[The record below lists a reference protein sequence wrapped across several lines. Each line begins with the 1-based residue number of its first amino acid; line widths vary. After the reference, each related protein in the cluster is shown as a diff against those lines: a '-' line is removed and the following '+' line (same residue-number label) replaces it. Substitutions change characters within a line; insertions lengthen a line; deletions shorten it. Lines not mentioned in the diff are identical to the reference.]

1 MKSRLA
7 TTALVAAATVFA
19 HVNNAY
25 AQQATGFPGNEA
37 VRIVAGKRVVE
48 APPTPRSS
56 SKPKPEDF
64 RPPTHHGNNGPEVTM
79 IEGPDGLMACS
90 DHVLIET
97 ACIPSD
103 IGTVRRPRIWLVK
116 LSGKWQRCNSRVA
129 PIECKPL
136 IGIGMKPGDWLLAPS
151 KSGIE

>member
-1 MKSRLA
+1 MKSKFA
-7 TTALVAAATVFA
+7 VPALVLAAAIIRFA
-19 HVNNAY
+19 NIAT
-25 AQQATGFPGNEA
+25 AQSATGFPGNEA

-48 APPTPRSS
+48 VPPTPRSS
-56 SKPKPEDF
+56 SKPKPEDY
-64 RPPTHHGNNGPEVTM
+64 RPPTHRGNNGPEVVM

-103 IGTVRRPRIWLVK
+103 IGTVKRPRIWLVK

-136 IGIGMKPGDWLLAPS
+136 IGIGMTPGDWLLAPS
-151 KSGIE
+151 KSGVE